1 MDTGVD
7 SKTRAPIATRLLG
20 LTVNGQRREQAVAP
34 DISLLDYLR
43 ESLGLTGAKRG
54 CDLGEC
60 GCCAVLVDGRP
71 MLACLLP
78 AADLEHSAITTI
90 EGIAD
95 GPALHPLQQAMIDE
109 GAVQC
114 GYCTPAM
121 VINGVHLLA
130 TDPAPDEQAIR
141 QCVSAT
147 TCRCTGYNRILQAY
161 RVAAGA
167 QATSA
172 TVIPANADAVI
183 PALRQAQDRQARGL
197 AGIHFDGVADLQGT
211 DKIKMDPGVRRDD
224 EREGPELRGEAEHR
238 SGASADSSTPGGAR
252 K

>member
-1 MDTGVD
+1 MDTGID

-34 DISLLDYLR
+34 DITLLDYLR

-78 AADLEHSAITTI
+78 AADLEHSTITTI

-121 VINGVHLLA
+121 VVNGVHLLA

-161 RVAAGA
+161 RVAAGSVA
-167 QATSA
+167 PPSHSVASPTRRHSHEGGNP
-172 TVIPANADAVI
+172 VPLNNPAM
-183 PALRQAQDRQARGL
+183 AR
-197 AGIHFDGVADLQGT
+197 DSKDTNT
-211 DKIKMDPGVRRDD
+211 DDTAP
-224 EREGPELRGEAEHR
+224 
-238 SGASADSSTPGGAR
+238 SS
-252 K
+252 